1 VDPNAAFP
9 FQDDFSVET
18 IHRKNMVLQ
27 SKDQG
32 KDTDSKD
39 TAEVIE
45 INDDGEDIS
54 ILTSKT
60 Q

>member
-1 VDPNAAFP
+1 
-9 FQDDFSVET
+9 
-18 IHRKNMVLQ
+18 MVLQ